1 MSRRKNDVIRATRD
15 LNVDQLVLALD
26 LHRLDA
32 GRARIGV
39 LREARLLH
47 RSVLR
52 RKKQMLVV
60 GERTYGDKSGDLRF
74 RGNVDEIDDRLA
86 LCRTSRLRDLVD
98 FEPEAA
104 AVLGEDEDVVV
115 RRRDE
120 EMLNKI
126 FVLERCAIVAAPAP
140 PLLLDC

>member
-1 MSRRKNDVIRATRD
+1 MSRRKNDVVRAAGD

-86 LCRTSRLRDLVD
+86 LCRTSASRDLV
-98 FEPEAA
+98 
-104 AVLGEDEDVVV
+104 AVDAESDALSGE
-115 RRRDE
+115 
-120 EMLNKI
+120 
-126 FVLERCAIVAAPAP
+126 
-140 PLLLDC
+140 